1 MYNFTTSEEFMNEI
15 ALFTNTHFVNID
27 DDETSD

>member
-1 MYNFTTSEEFMNEI
+1 MNEI